1 MKSRTGWLVV
11 GLFTLLLFVPSKAF
25 LAEPAVTVGTV
36 DTAGIEKLIKEGG
49 GTIIV
54 GMASWCFPCRQEL
67 PTLVKLYNKY
77 KGQGLKVVG
86 ISVDISGP
94 SAIQPI
100 VNEEHVNFPVYW
112 GGEQAIKA
120 LEMTRLPMLLLI
132 KNGAVVE
139 RVIGKEPEAVLD
151 KRIQALLKP

>member
-1 MKSRTGWLVV
+1 MKRRTAWLVI
-11 GLFTLLLFVPSKAF
+11 GLFTLLLVTPSKAF

-36 DTAGIEKLIKEGG
+36 DSAGIEKLIKESG

-77 KGQGLKVVG
+77 KDQGLKVVG

-112 GGEQAIKA
+112 GGEPAIKT
-120 LEMTRLPMLLLI
+120 LEINRLPMLLLV
-132 KNGAVVE
+132 KNGAIVE
-139 RVIGKEPEAVLD
+139 RVIGKEDETVLD
-151 KRIQALLKP
+151 GKIQDLLKP